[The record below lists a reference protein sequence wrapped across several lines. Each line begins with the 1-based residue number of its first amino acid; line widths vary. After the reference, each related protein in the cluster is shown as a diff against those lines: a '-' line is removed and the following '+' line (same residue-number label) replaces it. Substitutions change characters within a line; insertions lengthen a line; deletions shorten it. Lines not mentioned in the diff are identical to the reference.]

1 MGRAA
6 DVERALADVVEL
18 RTLAQASSDPSLRA
32 RLDQIADRRS
42 EEIGPS
48 VPKTRAAQ
56 ALGVSLNALDKWIR
70 RGAIPVERRASSS
83 RQDVQTR
90 AVVDL
95 AVEIRGLRE
104 TGRTSALLATA
115 LARMAAPMGA
125 RGFFPDQ
132 ARERRREL
140 RLLTPAERVAQ
151 AIKLSRSATR
161 IAASGSRA
169 RPAKGEA

>member
-83 RQDVQTR
+83 RQEVQTR

-115 LARMAAPMGA
+115 LAPMGA

>member
-42 EEIGPS
+42 EES

-83 RQDVQTR
+83 RQEVQTR